1 MLFRRPG
8 WGGWH
13 RSPFMSVRRARA
25 ASYSNGDVFVVAGGT
40 SNGGAITDTV
50 EKFDGTAWTSA
61 QSLPAATKG

>member
-1 MLFRRPG
+1 
-8 WGGWH
+8 
-13 RSPFMSVRRARA
+13 MSVRRARA